1 MLALQQ
7 TPRIQIHCKGEI
19 SIMKE
24 TILGNQLRKI
34 PSIAVGCMRL
44 SEKSKEEMNH
54 FIHSALEQGAYFF
67 DHADI
72 YGGGMSET
80 VFGDAFSYD
89 PSLKREDVFLQSKC
103 GIRQGCYDLSK
114 EYILEAVDGILKRL
128 RTDYLDLLLLHRPDA
143 LVEPE
148 EVAAAFDV
156 LFESGKVR
164 HFGVSNHKPMQIAL
178 LQKYVRQPLVANQVQ
193 FSIPVSNL
201 VANGMEVNMETSG
214 SIDHDGSLLDYCRL
228 HDITLQAWSPFQMP
242 AWKGCFLGSD
252 EYPELNQKL
261 RELAEKYHVSDTT
274 IAAAWILRHPA
285 NMQLIT
291 GTASESRLEIAM
303 AQPSSTLRTWSRT
316 ALPFIIP

>member
-1 MLALQQ
+1 MN
-7 TPRIQIHCKGEI
+7 
-19 SIMKE
+19 E
-24 TILGNQLRKI
+24 TILGNQLRKV

-80 VFGDAFSYD
+80 VFGDAFSHD

-148 EVAAAFDV
+148 EVAAACRCNLSCPPGCEKRDIGNIYQQI
-156 LFESGKVR
+156 ETVR
-164 HFGVSNHKPMQIAL
+164 RYYKL
-178 LQKYVRQPLVANQVQ
+178 LQGSRQILCDSGRPRG
-193 FSIPVSNL
+193 SNY
-201 VANGMEVNMETSG
+201 G
-214 SIDHDGSLLDYCRL
+214 
-228 HDITLQAWSPFQMP
+228 
-242 AWKGCFLGSD
+242 
-252 EYPELNQKL
+252 
-261 RELAEKYHVSDTT
+261 
-274 IAAAWILRHPA
+274 IARSC
-285 NMQLIT
+285 Q
-291 GTASESRLEIAM
+291 R
-303 AQPSSTLRTWSRT
+303 
-316 ALPFIIP
+316 F

>member
-1 MLALQQ
+1 MN
-7 TPRIQIHCKGEI
+7 
-19 SIMKE
+19 E
-24 TILGNQLRKI
+24 TILGNQLRKV

-80 VFGDAFSYD
+80 VFGDAFSHD

-178 LQKYVRQPLVANQVQ
+178 LQKYVRQRSL
-193 FSIPVSNL
+193 SIRYSSAFRFPIL
-201 VANGMEVNMETSG
+201 
-214 SIDHDGSLLDYCRL
+214 
-228 HDITLQAWSPFQMP
+228 SPT
-242 AWKGCFLGSD
+242 AWKLIWRHRAR
-252 EYPELNQKL
+252 L
-261 RELAEKYHVSDTT
+261 TT
-274 IAAAWILRHPA
+274 TEVCSTTAGFMILRFRRGRHSRCRH
-285 NMQLIT
+285 
-291 GTASESRLEIAM
+291 GRDASLEVTSI
-303 AQPSSTLRTWSRT
+303 QS
-316 ALPFIIP
+316 

>member
-1 MLALQQ
+1 MN
-7 TPRIQIHCKGEI
+7 
-19 SIMKE
+19 E
-24 TILGNQLRKI
+24 TILGNQLRMV

-44 SEKSKEEMNH
+44 SEKSKEEMNY

-80 VFGDAFSYD
+80 VFGDAFSHD

-103 GIRQGCYDLSK
+103 GIRQGYYDLSK

-156 LFESGKVR
+156 LFDSGKVR

-201 VANGMEVNMETSG
+201 VTNGMEVNMETPG

-291 GTASESRLEIAM
+291 GTASESRLREIIA
-303 AQPSSTLRTWSRT
+303 AWDI
-316 ALPFIIP
+316 ALTRKEWYELYLAAGHPLP